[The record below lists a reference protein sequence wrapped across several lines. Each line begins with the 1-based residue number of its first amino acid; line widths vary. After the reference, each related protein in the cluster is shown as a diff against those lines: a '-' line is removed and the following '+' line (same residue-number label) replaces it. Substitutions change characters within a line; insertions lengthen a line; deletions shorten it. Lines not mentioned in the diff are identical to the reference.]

1 MQNTNLRKFNSE
13 DLGEKLSKMNGKEH
27 PPIKIIWLINS
38 LEYETAAELIAEL
51 QEMKEKYPG

>member
-1 MQNTNLRKFNSE
+1 
-13 DLGEKLSKMNGKEH
+13 MNGKEH

-51 QEMKEKYPG
+51 QEMKEKYPGQVSSISIENFVNNFVSVV